1 MEPSQL
7 LIQNASVI
15 DGTGAKPRKASV
27 LVVGDTIKAV
37 GKAADAA
44 AAPTA
49 QRLDASGLTLMPGII
64 DGHVHSTFD
73 DAAGHDELFYHRR
86 PGMAA
91 ITAVRNRAG
100 MPVAG

>member
-73 DAAGHDELFYHRR
+73 DAAGHDELFYH
-86 PGMAA
+86 
-91 ITAVRNRAG
+91 
-100 MPVAG
+100 

>member
-44 AAPTA
+44 AAPTCPT
-49 QRLDASGLTLMPGII
+49 S
-64 DGHVHSTFD
+64 
-73 DAAGHDELFYHRR
+73 RR
-86 PGMAA
+86 QLA
-91 ITAVRNRAG
+91 
-100 MPVAG
+100 

>member
-1 MEPSQL
+1 MEPTQL

-44 AAPTA
+44 AAK
-49 QRLDASGLTLMPGII
+49 ASRAKMKPVVSLTPEKNCFEMMI
-64 DGHVHSTFD
+64 DS
-73 DAAGHDELFYHRR
+73 A
-86 PGMAA
+86 P
-91 ITAVRNRAG
+91 
-100 MPVAG
+100 